1 MPIQQ
6 VHKSSILPIESIQE
20 RDIDLL
26 LLEELSCNFAFA
38 DWLTQEAGLP
48 KLKVINRAW
57 KSISEFGLGETDILF
72 DYSSEHKRVY
82 LLIENKIDANFQ
94 NEQYARYLQRA
105 TEYVNHKNCDEAYCL
120 LVAPQTYCENQ
131 NDFDSYMSYESIAV
145 RLEQEANS
153 RSIFKS
159 QLLSIGSEKLRRG
172 YQPVNSLPVQSF
184 WQAYW
189 AFQQKHYPQLIMKKP
204 GIVPQNSDWPTLYD
218 PKLEKVIFYHK
229 LKSGNCDAS
238 FSGFSAYV
246 AQKLQSTLP
255 EWAQFVQHGKSFS
268 LRINGPK
275 INRSL
280 DFASQIESVKQG
292 LGDIMKLR
300 DWLLENRNYISD

>member
-1 MPIQQ
+1 MPIHQ

-48 KLKVINRAW
+48 KLKELNGAW
-57 KSISEFGLGETDILF
+57 KSIIEFGLGETDILF

-105 TEYVNHKNCDEAYCL
+105 AEYVNHKNCDEAYCL

-131 NDFDSYMSYESIAV
+131 NDFESFLSYESIAV
-145 RLEQEANS
+145 RLEQEASS
-153 RSIFKS
+153 RNIFKS
-159 QLLSIGSEKLRRG
+159 QLLRIASEKLRRG
-172 YQPVNSLPVQSF
+172 YQPVNSLSVQSF

-189 AFQQKHYPQLIMKKP
+189 AFQQQNYPQLIMKKP

-218 PKLEKVIFYHK
+218 PQLEKVIFYHK
-229 LKSGNCDAS
+229 LNSGNCDAS
-238 FSGFSAYV
+238 FSGFSTAV
-246 AQKLQSTLP
+246 AQKLQTTLP
-255 EWAQFVQHGKSFS
+255 AWAQFVQHGKSFS
-268 LRINGPK
+268 LRISGPE
-275 INRSL
+275 IARSQDL
-280 DFASQIESVKQG
+280 ANQIESVKQG
-292 LGDIMKLR
+292 LENIMKLR
-300 DWLLENRNYISD
+300 DWLLENRSYILD

>member
-1 MPIQQ
+1 MSIHQGP
-6 VHKSSILPIESIQE
+6 KNSILPIESIQE

-26 LLEELSCNFAFA
+26 LLEELSCNFAFG

-48 KLKVINRAW
+48 KLKELNGAW

-105 TEYVNHKNCDEAYCL
+105 AEYVNLKNCDEAYWL
-120 LVAPQTYCENQ
+120 LVAPKDYCESQ
-131 NDFDSYMSYESIAV
+131 NDFESYLSYESIAV
-145 RLEQEANS
+145 RLEQEASS

-159 QLLSIGSEKLRRG
+159 QLLRVASEKLLRG
-172 YQPVNSLPVQSF
+172 YQPVNSQPVQSF

-189 AFQQKHYPQLIMKKP
+189 TFQQQNYPQLIMKKP
-204 GIVPQNSDWPTLYD
+204 GIVPQNSDWPTLKD
-218 PKLEKVIFYHK
+218 PQLEQVIFYHK
-229 LKSGNCDAS
+229 LNSGNSDAS
-238 FSGFSAYV
+238 FSGFSADV

-255 EWAQFVQHGKSFS
+255 NWAQFVQHGKSFS

-280 DFASQIESVKQG
+280 DFSGQKDSVKQG
-292 LGDIMKLR
+292 LENIIKLR
-300 DWLLENRNYISD
+300 DWLLENRSYVLD